1 MFRSQGRML
10 EFFVTLLAFSAAN
23 AQSDKSLPGCQPPR
37 ELRVAM
43 RDQLDPKKF
52 EGMKTYERMAQRV
65 EIETT
70 VRTSARFWRNWPSNS
85 STASGSRTT
94 ASRR

>member
-1 MFRSQGRML
+1 ML

-23 AQSDKSLPGCQPPR
+23 AQSDKSLPGCEPPR

-43 RDQLDPKKF
+43 CNQLDPKKF

-65 EIETT
+65 EIIQGL
-70 VRTSARFWRNWPSNS
+70 SNS
-85 STASGSRTT
+85 STPSGSRTT